1 MNAPRRH
8 SDYTCNT
15 NDPDHTSSHVNSCH
29 HNPSIYS
36 LDTQRGRW
44 YSRNCCLTTNCCSM
58 NCCSTN
64 CSANCCLTTKRARCA
79 ARHSRN
85 YIHSNYVLDHTSSNA
100 LPNSKQLANT
110 QCSKSSLAWC
120 CSKNCSLNCC
130 SAKNCSAKNC
140 SLRSCSNLM
149 CLNLSCLT
157 KNCSANYCYP
167 TNCVPNE
174 TKPPRNYTCNTYDP
188 DHTSSH
194 VRPFPDTLSKNLP
207 DTLLQVP
214 AAMDMN
220 DYAIDTHSSHLMNS
234 SDPMSSSD
242 TSPNGGCLQRS
253 SCGDH
258 SHDMTPTAAVMDT
271 NDYAIDTHSRMNS
284 FVRTGHPRVA
294 ARCPSGMYPTPF
306 IRRRRRIRMSM

>member
-271 NDYAIDTHSRMNS
+271 NDYAIGRHSILPKSS
-284 FVRTGHPRVA
+284 FVLMSLLDRSPT
-294 ARCPSGMYPTPF
+294 SGCLMFRWYVSHTVHA
-306 IRRRRRIRMSM
+306 SSS